1 MKILNNKKQ
10 NELFE
15 KIKELN
21 SLIVKSDIDIKAFDL
36 LADIGCSVL
45 DIKHLYKIEN
55 EILEKFKN
63 KGVARK

>member
-45 DIKHLYKIEN
+45 DMKHLYKIEN

-63 KGVARK
+63 KGVVRK

>member
-45 DIKHLYKIEN
+45 DMKHLYKVQYELN
-55 EILEKFKN
+55 KEFN
-63 KGVARK
+63 DKGVARK

>member
-1 MKILNNKKQ
+1 MKIINNKKQ

-45 DIKHLYKIEN
+45 DMKHLYKIEN

-63 KGVARK
+63 KGVVRK